1 MAIIYKIN
9 ILQALKEKGYN
20 TPRLRREKL
29 LPESVLQM
37 IRDGHMVSYNKL
49 EVICKLLDCQPGDL
63 IGYAVPDETGNLV
76 LTAPDYIEDA
86 VEEMRTVFRDC
97 SPKEIDSIMTVVK
110 SLKSTMR

>member
-1 MAIIYKIN
+1 
-9 ILQALKEKGYN
+9 
-20 TPRLRREKL
+20 
-29 LPESVLQM
+29 M
-37 IRDGHMVSYNKL
+37 IRGGSIVSYNKL
-49 EVICKLLDCQPGDL
+49 VVICRLLDYQPGDL
-63 IGYAVPDETGNLV
+63 IGYAVPNEKGNLV